1 MISVVIPIYNTASY
15 LRQCIE
21 SILKQTYKD
30 FEILLVDDGST
41 DTSKDICLE
50 YQSKYDNIRYLYK
63 ENSGVS
69 STRNYGIDN
78 AKGRWIFFIDSDD
91 FLLSD
96 NVFEILIDVVNEDET
111 NIPVFNFRYIYD
123 DKEKDGSK
131 FDLSS
136 INDKEIIMNIVS
148 GRQSKSFFGQMFRA
162 SWGKMFDKEIL
173 DKYNIRFDE
182 KMYIGEDAIFLLD
195 YFKVNNNL
203 KFIDEPLYGYRYHNC
218 SACRKYKA
226 DLLDQNLLQL
236 DNLLKRLDSNDN
248 DYKKAICGFIMA
260 EYWGLISNGKK
271 KDKKTGYND
280 AEIWMS
286 SNYKYFINERFK
298 MKEIGKRSYIYIY
311 IFLNLLKKLEEFL
324 QRYYLNNILINDNLN
339 NILRYSL

>member
-41 DTSKDICLE
+41 DNSKDICLE
-50 YQSKYDNIRYLYK
+50 YQNKYENIRYLYK

-69 STRNYGIDN
+69 ATRNYGIDN
-78 AKGRWIFFIDSDD
+78 AKGRWIFFLDSDD

-136 INDKEIIMNIVS
+136 INDKEIIMNIVL
-148 GRQSKSFFGQMFRA
+148 GRQSNSFYGQMFRA
-162 SWGKMFDKEIL
+162 SWGKMFDKELL
-173 DKYNIRFDE
+173 DKHNIRFDE
-182 KMYIGEDAIFLLD
+182 RMYIGEDAIFLLD

-203 KFIDEPLYGYRYHNC
+203 KFIDEPLYGYRYHNS

-226 DLLDQNLLQL
+226 DLLEQDLIQL
-236 DNLLKRLDSNDN
+236 DNLLKRLDINDN
-248 DYKKAICGFIMA
+248 DYKKVICGFIIG

-271 KDKKTGYND
+271 KDKKIGYND

-286 SNYKYFINERFK
+286 SNYAYFINERFK

-311 IFLNLLKKLEEFL
+311 I
-324 QRYYLNNILINDNLN
+324 
-339 NILRYSL
+339 YS